1 MLCMLILMPVMSA
14 EHNWLFV
21 SDFDFLL
28 LMDVTVGDKL
38 LCTDLHCDA
47 CLDVCVGLQTVTV
60 EGYKGRVRNTLW

>member
-1 MLCMLILMPVMSA
+1 MPVMSA

-47 CLDVCVGLQTVTV
+47 CLDVCVVGIWSVL
-60 EGYKGRVRNTLW
+60 GYKL